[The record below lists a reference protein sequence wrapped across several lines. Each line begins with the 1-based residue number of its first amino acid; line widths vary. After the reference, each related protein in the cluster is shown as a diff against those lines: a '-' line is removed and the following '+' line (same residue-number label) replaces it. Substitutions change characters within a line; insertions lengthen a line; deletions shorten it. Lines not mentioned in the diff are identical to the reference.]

1 MSNVEHTID
10 FSTSVRME
18 EITDRIDELRQY
30 IEDKRE
36 EFNDMPENEGVDF
49 DAWLRNEADYDAD
62 DDEELTALEAIAEEL
77 RGMGGNHQWH
87 GDWYPDEIIHT
98 DDFEERMDDMVE
110 ELYDFHKGLP
120 SWISVKIDY
129 DALKQDY
136 TVHEFDGHI
145 FYAR

>member
-18 EITDRIDELRQY
+18 EITDRIDELR
-30 IEDKRE
+30 EELE
-36 EFNDMPENEGVDF
+36 EFH
-49 DAWLRNEADYDAD
+49 DALETTLSFEFALHDVNNFHGMVEEW
-62 DDEELTALEAIAEEL
+62 EELKALKEIADEL
-77 RGMGGNHQWH
+77 KGAGGNHEWN
-87 GDWYPDEIIHT
+87 GDWYPHEVIHE
-98 DDFEERMDDMVE
+98 DDFESRMDDMVE

-136 TVHEFDGHI
+136 TVHEFDGNT
-145 FYAR
+145 FYAS

>member
-1 MSNVEHTID
+1 MTVKHTID

-18 EITDRIDELRQY
+18 EITDRIDELR
-30 IEDKRE
+30 
-36 EFNDMPENEGVDF
+36 
-49 DAWLRNEADYDAD
+49 
-62 DDEELTALEAIAEEL
+62 DELEAHHDEQESTLSFEYALQDVGNFEGMQDEWHELNALQEIADEL
-77 RGMGGNHQWH
+77 KGMGGDHQWN
-87 GDWYPDEIIHT
+87 GDWYPHEIIHT

>member
-18 EITDRIDELRQY
+18 EITDRIDELLADLEAHHDEQESTLSFEY
-30 IEDKRE
+30 ALQDVCNFEDME
-36 EFNDMPENEGVDF
+36 EE
-49 DAWLRNEADYDAD
+49 W
-62 DDEELTALEAIAEEL
+62 EELKALQEIADEL
-77 RGMGGNHQWH
+77 KGMGGDHEWN
-87 GDWYPDEIIHT
+87 GDWYPHEIIHT
-98 DDFEERMDDMVE
+98 DDFEERMDDMVDE
-110 ELYDFHKGLP
+110 CYEFHKDLP
-120 SWISVKIDY
+120 SWVSIKIDY